1 MRMGGHLIVDGHN
14 LLRSGEVPL
23 DGDPGAA
30 SGRDE
35 LCGLLSS
42 YARRKGFRLTVVFDG
57 RGSAGRTRVSF
68 KGGTAV
74 YSGARETADDV
85 IREMARSASAG
96 TVVVTSDRGLA
107 GTLPSRS
114 VAVVDCG
121 EFAPRLFE
129 EWLDDVKGGDEG
141 RAAGP
146 GNKKGEGRR
155 MKKRDRE
162 RGRLLRK
169 L

>member
-1 MRMGGHLIVDGHN
+1 MGAHLIVDGHN
-14 LLRSGEVPL
+14 LLMSGEVPL
-23 DGDPGAA
+23 DGDPGSAA
-30 SGRDE
+30 GREE
-35 LCGLLSS
+35 LCALLSA

-57 RGSAGRTRVSF
+57 RGSAGRTRASF

-74 YSGARETADDV
+74 YSGPSETADDV
-85 IREMARSASAG
+85 IREMARTAPAG

-114 VAVVDCG
+114 VAVVGCG
-121 EFAPRLFE
+121 EFAPRLYE
-129 EWLDDVKGGDEG
+129 EWIEGVKGGEED
-141 RAAGP
+141 RPASGP
-146 GNKKGEGRR
+146 GPKKGEGRR

-162 RGRLLRK
+162 RGRLLKK

>member
-1 MRMGGHLIVDGHN
+1 MGAHLIVDGHN
-14 LLRSGEVPL
+14 LLMSGEVPL

-30 SGRDE
+30 SGREE
-35 LCGLLSS
+35 LCALLSA
-42 YARRKGFRLTVVFDG
+42 YARRKGFRLAVVFDG
-57 RGSAGRTRVSF
+57 RGSAGRTRASF

-74 YSGARETADDV
+74 YSGEGETADDV
-85 IREMARSASAG
+85 IREMARSAPAG

-107 GTLPSRS
+107 GTIGSRG
-114 VAVVDCG
+114 VAVVGCG

-129 EWLDDVKGGDEG
+129 EWLDDVKGGGEELP
-141 RAAGP
+141 AADRGP
-146 GNKKGEGRR
+146 KKGEGRR